1 MTEKTA
7 ARSKPRRITDYCAAL
22 VFYFQHILKF
32 LFSGKMIATV
42 IGNLDPWYL
51 LGPWYLWKNRKE
63 SKKLKASLI
72 VISIFFLYGILQLIV
87 FPNMSI
93 LKLAVTL
100 LKLAVCILCMLYV
113 MENAEKINFLRIAK
127 IISVFY
133 GITLPFALFFNQS
146 PLFWITNDYVNKYTT
161 TRLRLFYYEPSE
173 LGFRLIIVMV
183 VLIGFF
189 LASKCKKEKVLL
201 AVLILVDAFTLYL
214 ARSMGAIGIGA
225 LAIGVM
231 FLYD

>member
-1 MTEKTA
+1 MEKSEGVKKIKSLA
-7 ARSKPRRITDYCAAL
+7 HCD
-22 VFYFQHILKF
+22 QHLF
-32 LFSGKMIATV
+32 LIWDS
-42 IGNLDPWYL
+42 
-51 LGPWYLWKNRKE
+51 
-63 SKKLKASLI
+63 
-72 VISIFFLYGILQLIV
+72 SI
-87 FPNMSI
+87 NCI

-161 TRLRLFYYEPSE
+161 TRLRLFYYETSE

-183 VLIGFF
+183 V
-189 LASKCKKEKVLL
+189 
-201 AVLILVDAFTLYL
+201 
-214 ARSMGAIGIGA
+214 
-225 LAIGVM
+225 
-231 FLYD
+231 